1 MKFELYDLK
10 QKEVVNMLDGKILGT
25 IEDFE
30 IDDEDGR
37 IISAIIPESSGK
49 LFNFFGKGEEYVIP
63 WSCIKKIGEDTILIE
78 LKDTSKYR
86 DIDEDDDD

>member
-25 IEDFE
+25 IDDFE

-49 LFNFFGKGEEYVIP
+49 LFNFFSKGEEYIIP

-78 LKDTSKYR
+78 LKDTPKYR
-86 DIDEDDDD
+86 DDDDDD

>member
-10 QKEVVNMLDGKILGT
+10 QKQVVNILDGRILGT

-30 IDDEDGR
+30 IDDVDGK
-37 IISAIIPESSGK
+37 IVSVIIPEGGGK
-49 LFNFFGKGEEYVIP
+49 FFSFLGKGEEYSIP

-78 LKDTSKYR
+78 YTENTKRKL
-86 DIDEDDDD
+86 EDDVT